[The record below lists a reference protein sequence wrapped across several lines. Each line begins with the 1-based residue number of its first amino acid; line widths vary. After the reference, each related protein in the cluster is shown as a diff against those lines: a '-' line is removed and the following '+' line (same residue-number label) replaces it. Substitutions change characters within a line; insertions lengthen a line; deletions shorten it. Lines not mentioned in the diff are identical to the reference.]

1 MPQSAESALSS
12 TAAMFHLIT
21 GFWVSQA
28 VGTAAALGIADQ
40 LAGGARDS
48 DDLARAV
55 GANPDAVQRLLR
67 LLASV
72 GVFAEVAPGTFGQ
85 TPLSETL
92 RSGASGSLR
101 AYAMMQC
108 ASGRWL
114 PWGRLLDCI
123 RNGEPTAHAALGMGH
138 FAYYGQHPEEAT
150 LFDAGIA
157 EVSAWAAGEVLRVYD
172 FSGARVL
179 VGRLPWDLV
188 WW

>member
-55 GANPDAVQRLLR
+55 GVQRLLR

-92 RSGASGSLR
+92 RSGASGSLC

-138 FAYYGQHPEEAT
+138 FA
-150 LFDAGIA
+150 
-157 EVSAWAAGEVLRVYD
+157 
-172 FSGARVL
+172 
-179 VGRLPWDLV
+179 
-188 WW
+188 